1 MNSTAALM
9 EEQRGKYWGVWESAA
24 ERRRRI
30 PYPWMAAA
38 DCSGSEPS
46 WEEQAFAHDAAANLG
61 GCVWPPRFYSC
72 SFCQREFRSA
82 QALGG
87 HMNVHRRDRA
97 LLRQGSSSHPAGHE
111 EADQRRHYSFSRPNP
126 TSSNSS
132 ISNIGDVRACASGGR
147 SSSDM
152 VRESKKRF
160 LEQMTMAVRQQQ
172 LDPDQAKRK
181 RRVDQLPSCICEGG
195 GAAGDD
201 YHQHD
206 SKKCRDVQFAD
217 NILIPLGQSV

>member
-9 EEQRGKYWGVWESAA
+9 EEEQRGKYWGVWESAA

-30 PYPWMAAA
+30 PYPWMMATA
-38 DCSGSEPS
+38 DCSGSSEPSS

-97 LLRQGSSSHPAGHE
+97 LLRQGSSSSSYPAAHE
-111 EADQRRHYSFSRPNP
+111 EADQPRHYSFSRPNP
-126 TSSNSS
+126 TSSNNSS

-160 LEQMTMAVRQQQ
+160 LEQQ
-172 LDPDQAKRK
+172 LDPDHAKRK
-181 RRVDQLPSCICEGG
+181 RRVDELPLCISEGPA
-195 GAAGDD
+195 GAAAAGD

-206 SKKCRDVQFAD
+206 SKKWFF
-217 NILIPLGQSV
+217 I